1 MATEL
6 KHPQR
11 SPEWFAARAGR
22 VTASSVAKVLAK
34 IKTGEA
40 ADRKNYK
47 AQLVVERLTGK
58 PAPSGYTNA
67 AMQRGTDLEPE
78 ARMEVEARM
87 EILVVESGFW
97 IADDLMIGAS
107 PDGLIDDDGI
117 LEIKVP
123 SLATHMDYVRNGG
136 LPAEYRP
143 QVQFQLEV
151 TGRKWCQFVSY
162 APEFPEHLQLH
173 SVRVERDD
181 DFIKTMMDEV
191 KLFLVEV
198 DQIVEQ
204 LSKKAA

>member
-1 MATEL
+1 MPTEL

-11 SPEWFAARAGR
+11 SPEWFASRAGR
-22 VTASSVAKVLAK
+22 VTASAVAKVLTK
-34 IKTGEA
+34 IKAGEA

-47 AQLVVERLTGK
+47 AQVVVERLTGQ
-58 PAPSGYTNA
+58 PAPSGYVNA
-67 AMQRGTDLEPE
+67 AMQRGIELEAE
-78 ARMEVEARM
+78 ARMEVEVRTGL
-87 EILVVESGFW
+87 LVVESGFW

-136 LPAEYRP
+136 LPAEYKP

-151 TGRKWCQFVSY
+151 TARKWCQFVSY

-173 SVRVERDD
+173 SVRVERDED
-181 DFIKTMMDEV
+181 YIKTMMDEV
-191 KLFLVEV
+191 KQFLAEV